1 MLNNPVF
8 HYKPKTNLTKDFV
21 KFEFD
26 LKLNK
31 IPEEAI
37 KDDEFIFED
46 ELLLVNFGEKSKFT
60 SDYIYQ
66 SKLVVF
72 KDQIGISFGGYSPDW
87 RRKAD
92 LIKDKNSNVVFDE
105 KRNYHIEIVLSKYR
119 CFIDINKG
127 EAKDIYGNARDEIED
142 VSIYLNKGVEAEI
155 INCLV
160 TEYDNPYNFEDKT
173 TLELINKGCF
183 FNYLNY
189 HVDEYGLTF
198 DRLNIIQNIK
208 CTTRNSGQYNTNL
221 MLDFVTN
228 SKKIVIEYVIL
239 DTEVPDYNF
248 KIGFLVNNKVVKRK
262 IKKVNKQDSFIE
274 EFAISSR
281 KKENRVTL
289 VFPTSFAVGIKKITL
304 DDNSLI
310 LNIKKE
316 KTFVFL
322 GDSITEGAECFDPE
336 WTYFNQ
342 LTRFYNAIGYD
353 FAISGSTFN
362 DHDLDGE
369 FSFLPDVI
377 FIANGTNSFCMGT
390 DEKEHAFSELE
401 KNMLITLNACK
412 KYFPKVQIIAL
423 LPLWRSDENG
433 PNFSLKETSK
443 IIKEI
448 YQNFDSSIKII
459 DCYDFVKHN
468 AKYFSNSDLALHPNT
483 LGHKQ
488 YGKNLLKKVVNL

>member
-8 HYKPKTNLTKDFV
+8 HYKPKTNLNKDFV

-26 LKLNK
+26 LRFKN
-31 IPEEAI
+31 IPNEVV

-66 SKLVVF
+66 SKLVAF
-72 KDQIGISFGGYSPDW
+72 KDPKGISFGGYSPDW

-92 LIKDKNSNVVFDE
+92 LIKDKNGNTIFDE
-105 KRNYHIEIVLSKYR
+105 NKSYHIKITLSKYR
-119 CFIDINKG
+119 CFITINNG

-142 VSIYLNKGVEAEI
+142 VAIYLNKEVEAEI
-155 INCLV
+155 TNEKV
-160 TEYDNPYNFEDKT
+160 VEFDNPYKFEDKT
-173 TLELINKGCF
+173 ILALIEKGCF

-189 HVDEYGLTF
+189 HIDEYGLTF

-228 SKKIVIEYVIL
+228 SKKVVIEYTIL

-248 KIGFLVNNKVVKRK
+248 KIGFLINNKIIKRK
-262 IKKVNKQDSFIE
+262 IKKVNKQDTFVE
-274 EFAISSR
+274 EFVINNR
-281 KKENRVTL
+281 RKENRVTF
-289 VFPTSFAVGIKKITL
+289 VFPTSFAVGIRKITL
-304 DDNSLI
+304 DENSLI

-342 LTRFYNAIGYD
+342 LTRHYNANGYN

-369 FSFLPDVI
+369 FNFSPDVI
-377 FIANGTNSFCMGT
+377 FIANGTNSYCMGT
-390 DEKEHAFSELE
+390 DEKEHAFTELE
-401 KNMLITLNACK
+401 RNMLITLNSCK
-412 KYFPKVQIIAL
+412 KYFPKAQIIAL
-423 LPLWRSDENG
+423 LPIWRSDESG
-433 PNFSLKETSK
+433 PKFSLKETSEK
-443 IIKEI
+443 MKDI
-448 YQNFDSSIKII
+448 YQKFDISIIII
-459 DCYDFVKHN
+459 DCYDFIKHN
-468 AKYFSNSDLALHPNT
+468 SKYFSNSDLALHPNT
-483 LGHKQ
+483 SGHKQ
-488 YGKNLLKKVVNL
+488 YGKKLLKTIHF